1 MSYMNFDPFVYSI
14 TLKASYLLIIVPTV
28 VVIATAIMSSK
39 EIGGT
44 LGKGLKKTAVG
55 SIVHTILFMTYL
67 LIEHGN
73 KGILDESIVKV
84 FFMAGGIFGSILL
97 VAGYA
102 QIYKIARNLKL
113 FTV

>member
-1 MSYMNFDPFVYSI
+1 MNLDPFVYSF
-14 TLKASYLLIIVPTV
+14 TLKASYLLIIVPTII
-28 VVIATAIMSSK
+28 VITTAVMSSK

-55 SIVHTILFMTYL
+55 SIIHTILFMTYL
-67 LIEHGN
+67 LIERGN
-73 KGILDESIVKV
+73 KGILDENIIKI
-84 FFMAGGIFGSILL
+84 FFFAGSIFGSILL
-97 VAGYA
+97 IAGYA